1 MLNRVSWMDEFLC
14 EYVDGTMDY
23 SVRAV
28 FEECL
33 ECDSRL
39 AKKVKHLRGTRRL
52 LSEHSFRAP
61 KDLRKRVRTRLSQCL
76 PFATPVRPPHTS
88 ILVGTVA
95 AIALAAALVAGT
107 SQYIPAPMSGV
118 RSAASPIA
126 EAQNL
131 DPSQI
136 KRVNSGPLTEISPA
150 TGS

>member
-1 MLNRVSWMDEFLC
+1 MDEFLC

-61 KDLRKRVRTRLSQCL
+61 KDLRKRVRLRLSQCL

-88 ILVGTVA
+88 ILVGTAA

-118 RSAASPIA
+118 RSVASPIA
-126 EAQNL
+126 EAQNP

>member
-14 EYVDGTMDY
+14 EYVDGTMDC

-52 LSEHSFRAP
+52 LSEYSFRAP
-61 KDLRKRVRTRLSQCL
+61 KDLRKRVRARLSQCL

-88 ILVGTVA
+88 ILVGTAA

-107 SQYIPAPMSGV
+107 SQYIPAPMSGL
-118 RSAASPIA
+118 RSVAGPIA
-126 EAQNL
+126 ETQIQ
-131 DPSQI
+131 DPRQV
-136 KRVNSGPLTEISPA
+136 KRVNGGPSTEITPA
-150 TGS
+150 KGS